1 MTGFFGGNNY
11 PRGIVTFDW
20 ATMEYTKHPSEF
32 SGNRA
37 SSVCGILK
45 GANGETLI
53 AVAGGISSGLEVW
66 NPADDSVKMLTSDF
80 PVGNFEYPQMI
91 SVNRGDELIL
101 YEAASNVTDPKGIWK
116 YISSNNSWNKIGEML
131 HPRNDFIVLPVDGL
145 TCSPDKN

>member
-20 ATMEYTKHPSEF
+20 ATMEYTIHPSEF

-66 NPADDSVKMLTSDF
+66 NPDDDSVKMLTPEFPKGYDF
-80 PVGNFEYPQMI
+80 GSPQLI
-91 SVNRGDELIL
+91 SVNGGDELIF
-101 YEAASNVTDPKGIWK
+101 YEAAHTDNTKGIWK
-116 YISSNNSWNKIGEML
+116 YLSSNNSWYKIGEML
-131 HPRNDFIVLPVDGL
+131 FPRNDFVVLPVEDL
-145 TCSPDKN
+145 SCPSDKK